1 MKREYKKNDFENCT
15 FKGHDLELFNKDNII
30 KNNIRIAI
38 ENSNNSFSLIKDGNI
53 VAIGGFC
60 TTTPKHF
67 IIYLLPTIHFNKH
80 KYYCVKQAIQ
90 IIKDFVKNN
99 DIVRISACSFDDEK
113 INKWHKKL
121 FFIKEGT
128 CVNYIEHY
136 NYNMW
141 RLDLKKYR

>member
-15 FKGHDLELFNKDNII
+15 FKGHDKELFKKDNVIR
-30 KNNIRIAI
+30 NNIKKAI
-38 ENSNNSFSLIKDGNI
+38 ELSKNSFSLVRNGNI
-53 VAIGGFC
+53 LLIGGFYKA
-60 TTTPKHF
+60 TNKHF
-67 IIYLLPTIHFNKH
+67 ITYLLPTTHFNKN
-80 KYYCVKQAIQ
+80 KYYCVKQIIQ
-90 IIKDFVKNN
+90 TIKEFVKNN
-99 DIVRISACSFDDEK
+99 DVVRICTCSLDDEK

-128 CVNYIEHY
+128 CVDYIEHY